1 MKPIN
6 RTISISLRVIKQ
18 ITNDPRSTALIIIAP
33 LIVTS
38 LIGFSFIGQKEIL
51 NKITPALLGVIVFF
65 FSFLVTGVS
74 FLRERIEG
82 TLERLLLLPIKKV
95 NVITG
100 YLFGFL
106 ILTTVQTLIV
116 LTYIIFVFDQS
127 YNNISQVLV
136 ILMLVTTT
144 SVSLGIFVSTFAR
157 NEFQV
162 IQFIPLIILPQI
174 FLSGIFIPVNE
185 MPQVLQLISEIL
197 PLKHAVFSLSQ
208 IMLHGKTLN
217 NILPQLFALL
227 GFASVCL
234 VAGMATIKNRS

>member
-1 MKPIN
+1 
-6 RTISISLRVIKQ
+6 
-18 ITNDPRSTALIIIAP
+18 
-33 LIVTS
+33 
-38 LIGFSFIGQKEIL
+38 
-51 NKITPALLGVIVFF
+51 
-65 FSFLVTGVS
+65 
-74 FLRERIEG
+74 
-82 TLERLLLLPIKKV
+82 
-95 NVITG
+95 
-100 YLFGFL
+100 
-106 ILTTVQTLIV
+106 
-116 LTYIIFVFDQS
+116 
-127 YNNISQVLV
+127 
-136 ILMLVTTT
+136 MLVTTT

>member
-1 MKPIN
+1 MKSIN
-6 RTISISLRVIKQ
+6 RTINIALRVIKQ

-82 TLERLLLLPIKKV
+82 TLERLLLLPVKKV

-106 ILTTVQTLIV
+106 ILTTVQTIIV

-136 ILMLVTTT
+136 L
-144 SVSLGIFVSTFAR
+144 SLIH
-157 NEFQV
+157 
-162 IQFIPLIILPQI
+162 I
-174 FLSGIFIPVNE
+174 
-185 MPQVLQLISEIL
+185 
-197 PLKHAVFSLSQ
+197 
-208 IMLHGKTLN
+208 
-217 NILPQLFALL
+217 
-227 GFASVCL
+227 
-234 VAGMATIKNRS
+234 

>member
-1 MKPIN
+1 MKSIN
-6 RTISISLRVIKQ
+6 RTINIALRVIKQ

-82 TLERLLLLPIKKV
+82 TLERLLLLPVKKV

-106 ILTTVQTLIV
+106 ILTTVQTIIV

-136 ILMLVTTT
+136 ILMLVTIT

-162 IQFIPLIILPQI
+162 VQFIPLIILPQI
-174 FLSGIFIPVNE
+174 FF
-185 MPQVLQLISEIL
+185 
-197 PLKHAVFSLSQ
+197 
-208 IMLHGKTLN
+208 
-217 NILPQLFALL
+217 
-227 GFASVCL
+227 C
-234 VAGMATIKNRS
+234 

>member
-1 MKPIN
+1 MKSIN

-38 LIGFSFIGQKEIL
+38 LIGFSFIDQKEIL

-82 TLERLLLLPIKKV
+82 TLERLLLLPVKKV

-136 ILMLVTTT
+136 ILMLVTT
-144 SVSLGIFVSTFAR
+144 
-157 NEFQV
+157 
-162 IQFIPLIILPQI
+162 
-174 FLSGIFIPVNE
+174 
-185 MPQVLQLISEIL
+185 
-197 PLKHAVFSLSQ
+197 K
-208 IMLHGKTLN
+208 K
-217 NILPQLFALL
+217 
-227 GFASVCL
+227 
-234 VAGMATIKNRS
+234 K